1 MNRNTCENCLLFWDT
16 TGRCKKCLIVN
27 GMPTLWQ
34 TLKPKRFSPQQIALA
49 VLLVF
54 IAFAMVYVAHGI
66 KEPVKTKSTVVL
78 QAEMIERQARIIKQ
92 YESRIKLA
100 AKKGMMI

>member
-34 TLKPKRFSPQQIALA
+34 SLKPKPYTPKQVALV

-54 IAFAMVYVAHGI
+54 IALSMVYVAHGL
-66 KEPVKTKSTVVL
+66 KEPNPVNYRALCHEL
-78 QAEMIERQARIIKQ
+78 QHENDTLKAQLGLRSIMNAVSK
-92 YESRIKLA
+92 
-100 AKKGMMI
+100 